1 VASSPGKKAPAESE
15 KPAAGDEYSQAEAVA
30 KWKSQLKVGKI
41 EYMVPGQMMMQHA
54 STATVVIHGF
64 GDVATTSLPGATGTG
79 TLKQSERMKVELMAA
94 DSPDDFTIV
103 PQGGELVRFVPIDGA
118 TTWMWSV
125 TPNSPGAKKRL
136 VVRASVIYPGGDD
149 KTEQQLPD
157 YTAVVEVDVPS
168 YWQMITESYR
178 KDPLKWFSYVIP
190 GGAGFTFLVGAGAWW
205 LKRKKEKK

>member
-1 VASSPGKKAPAESE
+1 VPASPDDGYA
-15 KPAAGDEYSQAEAVA
+15 QAEAVA
-30 KWKSQLKVGKI
+30 KWKQQLKVGKI
-41 EYMVPGQMMMQHA
+41 EYQVPSQMLMQHA
-54 STATVVIHGF
+54 ATATVVIHGF
-64 GDVATTSLPGATGTG
+64 GDVGTTTLPGATGTG
-79 TLKQSERMKVELMAA
+79 SLKQSERMKVELLAP
-94 DSPDDFTIV
+94 DNPDDFTIV
-103 PQGGELVRFVPIDGA
+103 AQGGELVRFVPIDGA

-178 KDPLKWFSYVIP
+178 KDPLTWFSYVIP
-190 GGAGFTFLVGAGAWW
+190 GGAGFTFLVGVGAWW
-205 LKRKKEKK
+205 LKRKKDKK